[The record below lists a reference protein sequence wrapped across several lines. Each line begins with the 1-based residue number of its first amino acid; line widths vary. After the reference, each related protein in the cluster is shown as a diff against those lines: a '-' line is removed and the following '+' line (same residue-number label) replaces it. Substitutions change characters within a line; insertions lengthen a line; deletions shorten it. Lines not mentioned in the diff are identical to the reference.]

1 MMECNVDGTTIHY
14 EEYGTGTPVL
24 CLHGYP
30 LDHRIMTGCLEP
42 VFEAIDGFRRIY
54 PDLPGMGASPVP
66 AGIENADDMLDALI
80 GFVNG
85 AIGKERFLLI
95 GESYG
100 AYMSFGLML
109 RLRDQ
114 IEGMFLI
121 CPAVEADSS
130 KRDVPEKELLEY
142 DDGEMEMVK
151 RDEGYDGSFLDY
163 AVVATQET
171 WLRYKSEIIPGV
183 NAADAEFTERFQ
195 GDGYS
200 FSFADKILAFEF
212 NKPVCFILG
221 RQDHVVGY
229 KDSLRLL
236 ENFPRAT
243 FVVADCA
250 GHILQIERPGLFNA
264 ALTDWLDRVSF

>member
-1 MMECNVDGTTIHY
+1 
-14 EEYGTGTPVL
+14 
-24 CLHGYP
+24 
-30 LDHRIMTGCLEP
+30 MTGCLEP

-80 GFVNG
+80 GLVNS

-100 AYMSFGLML
+100 AYMSFGLAL

-183 NAADAEFTERFQ
+183 NAAA
-195 GDGYS
+195 
-200 FSFADKILAFEF
+200 LA
-212 NKPVCFILG
+212 VSG
-221 RQDHVVGY
+221 
-229 KDSLRLL
+229 
-236 ENFPRAT
+236 
-243 FVVADCA
+243 
-250 GHILQIERPGLFNA
+250 NA
-264 ALTDWLDRVSF
+264 ANRLSAIASARSVDKSRFDLVFVIIIISPNLNKC